1 MDELKLIAG
10 KLGITCVDRVVES
23 LNSNQVLL
31 VYQRKDEGKRG
42 RVTVFIQ
49 IAEKL
54 SNKMHTKSINS
65 DSLLLCR

>member
-31 VYQRKDEGKRG
+31 VYRRKNEEKRG
-42 RVTVFIQ
+42 CVTVFIK
-49 IAEKL
+49 IAENLSDKL
-54 SNKMHTKSINS
+54 HTKSINS